1 MDEIAKLADLEA
13 KYLVAK
19 NFSIA
24 VDLLKRGEADLI
36 PNSGILPERL
46 DTFSFTRPLETFS
59 VSLFVR
65 DSTDDLRSTD
75 DLVGRSL
82 AVVEKNIGLFMFGR
96 RKDIDVHVYADARS
110 ALFDLLRGHVDAFV
124 YPSSVLLSL
133 ARQVG
138 VEERIKVVGSPLK
151 EVKRGIRVMKGKD
164 VLLARLDKAVREF
177 VGTTNYQRIYA
188 KWYGTPKPFWTVRRA
203 ISVMSAFL
211 VLTLLSFL
219 GWHYRFTV
227 RLNRALRD
235 SEDRYAVA
243 VAGSADGLWDWN
255 IETGED
261 YLSPR
266 WKEILGYQ
274 DHELD
279 NNIATFID
287 ALHPNDRERVEK
299 AIAAHLENREPYDL
313 EFRLRAKDGSF
324 VWVNARGQAIWDEDG
339 EPRRM
344 AGSIS
349 DISERIATE
358 QKLRSQD
365 ILLSSFID
373 NSPALIGLKDLD
385 GRFLRANK
393 AFAESRNRPIDE
405 IIGEL
410 SSSFVSREHAAV
422 IEAQSQVVIRTGE
435 AITEERNIDDLD
447 GTSYHQIV
455 TNFPAYDE
463 TGELFGIGFISTD
476 IGELK
481 RSEEALRNSERRFA
495 GILEIAPDAIISI
508 DKDQFIHLFNDGA
521 EKTFGYNADEVIGRP
536 IDILIPTRFRKD
548 HETHVRHF
556 EESSE
561 TSRLMSRRGEITGL
575 RKNGTEFPAEASI
588 SKLQVGNEKIFTVM
602 LQDVTE
608 RRRIENQSRQAL
620 IEAEEANKGKS
631 EFLAAMSHELRT
643 PLNAILGFSDIL
655 SHQYLGQIGVQ
666 KYVDYAQDIHS
677 SGEHLLSLINDVLDI
692 SAIEAGKVD
701 LNMEQLSIDKMIAE
715 CVRII
720 AKDAADR
727 GIELATSSSNDLP
740 LLRADKRAIR
750 QILLNLLSNALKHT
764 PEGGKIT
771 VSARRSNSKTL
782 LSIADTGSGIPPELV
797 SNLTEPFTRGERD
810 PHKAAEGWGLGLAIT
825 KSLIDLH
832 GGEIDIESTVGVG
845 TTVSVALPH
854 RLA

>member
-1 MDEIAKLADLEA
+1 
-13 KYLVAK
+13 
-19 NFSIA
+19 
-24 VDLLKRGEADLI
+24 
-36 PNSGILPERL
+36 
-46 DTFSFTRPLETFS
+46 
-59 VSLFVR
+59 
-65 DSTDDLRSTD
+65 
-75 DLVGRSL
+75 
-82 AVVEKNIGLFMFGR
+82 
-96 RKDIDVHVYADARS
+96 
-110 ALFDLLRGHVDAFV
+110 
-124 YPSSVLLSL
+124 
-133 ARQVG
+133 
-138 VEERIKVVGSPLK
+138 
-151 EVKRGIRVMKGKD
+151 
-164 VLLARLDKAVREF
+164 
-177 VGTTNYQRIYA
+177 
-188 KWYGTPKPFWTVRRA
+188 
-203 ISVMSAFL
+203 
-211 VLTLLSFL
+211 
-219 GWHYRFTV
+219 
-227 RLNRALRD
+227 
-235 SEDRYAVA
+235 
-243 VAGSADGLWDWN
+243 
-255 IETGED
+255 
-261 YLSPR
+261 
-266 WKEILGYQ
+266 
-274 DHELD
+274 
-279 NNIATFID
+279 
-287 ALHPNDRERVEK
+287 
-299 AIAAHLENREPYDL
+299 
-313 EFRLRAKDGSF
+313 
-324 VWVNARGQAIWDEDG
+324 
-339 EPRRM
+339 
-344 AGSIS
+344 
-349 DISERIATE
+349 
-358 QKLRSQD
+358 
-365 ILLSSFID
+365 
-373 NSPALIGLKDLD
+373 
-385 GRFLRANK
+385 
-393 AFAESRNRPIDE
+393 
-405 IIGEL
+405 
-410 SSSFVSREHAAV
+410 
-422 IEAQSQVVIRTGE
+422 
-435 AITEERNIDDLD
+435 
-447 GTSYHQIV
+447 
-455 TNFPAYDE
+455 
-463 TGELFGIGFISTD
+463 
-476 IGELK
+476 
-481 RSEEALRNSERRFA
+481 
-495 GILEIAPDAIISI
+495 
-508 DKDQFIHLFNDGA
+508 
-521 EKTFGYNADEVIGRP
+521 
-536 IDILIPTRFRKD
+536 
-548 HETHVRHF
+548 
-556 EESSE
+556 
-561 TSRLMSRRGEITGL
+561 MSRRGEITGL